1 MADIAGRFEPV
12 RRPIAYFITFS
23 CYGTHLHGNAAGS
36 VDRRHNL
43 PGARLIEPDPHREL
57 AAAKRM
63 TVPGYTLD
71 RGSRSTVL
79 QSIRES
85 CAVKGWLL
93 CAAHVRGTHV
103 HLVLSSRETPE
114 RVMTYLKH
122 YASVALNRQSGERCR
137 RWTRHGSTRWLWEPE
152 GVDRAIHYVV
162 HQQGV
167 PMAVHT
173 LPTHWTDALELPGE
187 ACQPVK

>member
-1 MADIAGRFEPV
+1 MADIAGRFESV
-12 RRPIAYFITFS
+12 RHPIAYFITFS
-23 CYGTHLHGNAAGS
+23 CYGTHLHGHAAGS

-63 TVPGYTLD
+63 TAPGSVLD

-79 QSIRES
+79 GSIRKS
-85 CAVKGWLL
+85 CATKGWLL

-103 HLVLSSRETPE
+103 HLVISSRETPE
-114 RVMTYLKH
+114 RVMAYLKH
-122 YASVALNRQSGERCR
+122 YASRALNRQTGEPRR

-152 GVDRAIHYVV
+152 SVDRAIHYVV
-162 HQQGV
+162 HQQGA

-187 ACQPVK
+187 VCRPPK